1 MIYIYQFGDLL
12 IGLVIISLLLI
23 RSYTGLQVFSVF
35 YGVGDGIFTTTMN
48 SLLVFSVDEEL
59 RAAGLGLANM
69 LLSLGIVAGPPV
81 AGLEAII
88 IERIYFNTKI
98 QALQCL
104 PRCSLYNMQASITNV
119 EAWERMYLK
128 FPSLSIMLDEKRN
141 SNF

>member
-59 RAAGLGLANM
+59 RAAGLGLGNM

-104 PRCSLYNMQASITNV
+104 PRCSLYNMQTSITNV

>member
-1 MIYIYQFGDLL
+1 MIYIYQFGDLF

-23 RSYTGLQVFSVF
+23 RGYTGLQVFSVF

-59 RAAGLGLANM
+59 RAAGLGLGNM

-98 QALQCL
+98 QA
-104 PRCSLYNMQASITNV
+104 V
-119 EAWERMYLK
+119 
-128 FPSLSIMLDEKRN
+128 
-141 SNF
+141 